1 MRVGQLCEMF
11 AGFAYPQE
19 GQAVLTHAG
28 RNRAGF
34 RSPAEPPLRL
44 SAWLF
49 AAVKLPR
56 GTLDDDCN

>member
-11 AGFAYPQE
+11 AEFAYPQE

-44 SAWLF
+44 SVWL
-49 AAVKLPR
+49 LPQ
-56 GTLDDDCN
+56 